1 MDKIIK
7 YSIDKIWGV
16 SLDYKR
22 YLYNDLVDIN
32 EKIVG
37 VVGLRGVGK
46 TTLLLQIANQN
57 KEKSVYFSMD
67 SVFVKGK
74 TIFEIVEELYNN
86 FGFRYFFIDEVHKY
100 KNWEQDL
107 KTLYDFFDDIKIYF
121 SGSSSIDLIK
131 GNYDLSRRGLLFHLN
146 KFSFREFLYLRYDVL
161 FESINLEDIF
171 INYKKLS
178 SFYYSKEKKLVGYF
192 KEYLLYGE
200 LGFTYET
207 DEKYYNEKF
216 GNIINKIIYEDIS
229 SFYRLKTENIYY
241 FFEILKFIAN
251 SSPSDVNYS
260 NIAKL
265 LQTTPDTIKLYIN
278 ILVEIG
284 LLNIFGVEGKISVN
298 LRKTKK
304 ILFELTAFLS
314 YFSDSLNIENTIGT
328 LRESFVVSML
338 NKNGSIFYPEKG
350 DLLFVYNKNKY
361 ILEIGGKNKTLKQ
374 IKNVENSFLIKDD
387 IEIAKEREIPIWLFG
402 FIY

>member
-32 EKIVG
+32 EKIVW
-37 VVGLRGVGK
+37 VVWLRWVWK

-67 SVFVKGK
+67 SVFVKWK
-74 TIFEIVEELYNN
+74 TIFEITEELYNN
-86 FGFRYFFIDEVHKY
+86 FGFRYFFIDEIHKY

-121 SGSSSIDLIK
+121 SWSSSIDLIK
-131 GNYDLSRRGLLFHLN
+131 WNYDLSRRWLLFHLN

-178 SFYYSKEKKLVGYF
+178 SFYYSKEKKLVWYF
-192 KEYLLYGE
+192 KEYLLYWE

-216 GNIINKIIYEDIS
+216 WNIINKIIYEDIS

-284 LLNIFGVEGKISVN
+284 LLNIFWVEWKISVN

-338 NKNGSIFYPEKG
+338 NKYWSIFYPDKW

-361 ILEIGGKNKTLKQ
+361 ILEIWWKNKTLKQ
-374 IKNVENSFLIKDD
+374 IKNIENSFLIKDD
-387 IEIAKEREIPIWLFG
+387 IEIAKEREIPIWLFW